1 MCVLAYLVCRLSFV
15 WGSLFSFDRGIWSV
29 REKLS
34 ADPDNSIKVLIRTT
48 LPAHIDLAKNKLR
61 VSFSHTT
68 TDMNQGEAA
77 GKLLPRQR
85 GDSPML
91 RATVVCVECKEGVS
105 SSDNIFEQAQ
115 LGLSYVWVSC
125 SSRYNWTD
133 FDFPFLTTLAP
144 HWRLFTFPDQTIELD
159 DYTLEAESN

>member
-1 MCVLAYLVCRLSFV
+1 MCVWAYLVCRLSFV
-15 WGSLFSFDRGIWSV
+15 WGSPFSFGRGIWSV

-34 ADPDNSIKVLIRTT
+34 ADPDNSIKVFIRTT
-48 LPAHIDLAKNKLR
+48 LPAHIDSAKHKL
-61 VSFSHTT
+61 SFSDTT
-68 TDMNQGEAA
+68 TDMNQSEAA
-77 GKLLPRQR
+77 AKLLPRQM

-91 RATVVCVECKEGVS
+91 SATVVCVECKEGVS

-133 FDFPFLTTLAP
+133 FHFPFLTTLAP